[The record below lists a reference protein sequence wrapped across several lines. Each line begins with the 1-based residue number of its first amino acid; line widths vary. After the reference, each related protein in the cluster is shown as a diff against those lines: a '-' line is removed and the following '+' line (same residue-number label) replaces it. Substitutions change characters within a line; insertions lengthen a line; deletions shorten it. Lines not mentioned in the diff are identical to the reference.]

1 MLAGM
6 EETAVE
12 LEMKMRFLDAI
23 RDMKQELAE
32 PLLAEELRKKS
43 LEIDELVRE
52 LKKQVTLE
60 SREIAL
66 NEVTSVTEREVEERV
81 RGFLEECR
89 EANQE
94 ILLNDR
100 KGYATYVQEA
110 ERDMRDL
117 ANVSANYETVTDATR
132 FCDSFY
138 KIGSKLDEQIGELA
152 KPCAE
157 NLMDNYDRAIKR
169 IGNMLSDTGYRPGIQ
184 RELYTKWSTVFESM
198 KEQLREKAGQMDY
211 GGRAIKGFA
220 DEHTG
225 PVQKIIEKVNRKYKR
240 IKKIPLYVML
250 SVLAIL
256 IVFIIVLFVMAGR
269 LAGTVG
275 EVVANEI
282 ETNGLSDTVDSISE
296 FGSGIA
302 ALLKMFG
309 TGSVDSAAAV
319 GGGWIAIIIL
329 ALMGLLWVFLCRL
342 LNKRCKKQI
351 CSEVGAYLS
360 ERLDVFWQTE
370 PISEQ
375 IKMSFEQMNAHAEFL
390 SGKKLNEIFGGMV
403 YDTTQNEASGIGRM
417 LRLCREWEQ
426 IKRSAT

>member
-1 MLAGM
+1 MLVGM

-32 PLLAEELRKKS
+32 PLSAEELRKKS
-43 LEIDELVRE
+43 LDIDELVRE
-52 LKKQVTLE
+52 LKKQVTPE
-60 SREIAL
+60 NREIAL

-100 KGYATYVQEA
+100 EGYATYVQEA
-110 ERDMRDL
+110 ERDMRDFVD
-117 ANVSANYETVTDATR
+117 VSANYETVTNAAQ

-138 KIGSKLDEQIGELA
+138 KIGSKLDRQIEELA

-157 NLMDNYDRAIKR
+157 NLMDSYDRTVKR

-184 RELYTKWSTVFESM
+184 RELYTKWSTIFESI
-198 KEQLREKAGQMDY
+198 KGQLMEKAGQMDY

-220 DEHTG
+220 DEHAG
-225 PVQKIIEKVNRKYKR
+225 PIQKIMEKVNRKYKR

-250 SVLAIL
+250 SILAIL
-256 IVFIIVLFVMAGR
+256 IVSIIVLFVMARR
-269 LAGTVG
+269 LAGAVG
-275 EVVANEI
+275 EVVISEI
-282 ETNGLSDTVDSISE
+282 ETNGLSDTVDSIGE

-309 TGSVDSAAAV
+309 TGSAGKAAV
-319 GGGWIAIIIL
+319 GGGWIVIIIL
-329 ALMGLLWVFLCRL
+329 ALMGLFWFFLCWL

-360 ERLDVFWQTE
+360 ESLGVFWQTE
-370 PISEQ
+370 SISEQ
-375 IKMSFEQMNAHAEFL
+375 IKKSFEQMNAHAELL
-390 SGKKLNEIFGGMV
+390 SGEKLNEIFGGMV

-417 LRLCREWEQ
+417 LKLCREWEQ
-426 IKRSAT
+426 IKRSAM